1 MSCGRH
7 APCMIHRAVMALR
20 YPEKMNAAIW
30 FAGSF
35 AAITLVIHL
44 LSISI
49 AAVRCRPPK
58 TALRA
63 SANAPSVT
71 LVRPVCGID
80 NLGEITLRSTLHLD
94 YPDYE
99 IIFCVA
105 HPRDPAI
112 SLIQRL

>member
-1 MSCGRH
+1 MTQRCP
-7 APCMIHRAVMALR
+7 ADDTPCMIHRPVMALR
-20 YPEKMNAAIW
+20 YPKKMNAAIW

-94 YPDYE
+94 YPDY
-99 IIFCVA
+99 
-105 HPRDPAI
+105 
-112 SLIQRL
+112 